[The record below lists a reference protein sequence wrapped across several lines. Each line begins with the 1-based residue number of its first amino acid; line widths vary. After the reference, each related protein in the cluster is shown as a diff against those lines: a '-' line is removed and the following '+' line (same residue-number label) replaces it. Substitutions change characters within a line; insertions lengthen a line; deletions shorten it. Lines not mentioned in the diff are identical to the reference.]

1 MPHPEGL
8 FDSIESAHDYVT
20 LLSEVVR
27 DVKGDL
33 ENDLTSGDGSQFPR
47 RLDAIRLASYHL
59 DKLQHHMRASA
70 RILNDLRS
78 IRRLLFEERQTRP
91 EAETEKE
98 L

>member
-1 MPHPEGL
+1 VQHPDDL

-20 LLSEVVR
+20 LLNDVVMA
-27 DVKGDL
+27 VKRDL
-33 ENDLTSGDGSQFPR
+33 ESDLTGGDILQSTR

-59 DKLQHHMRASA
+59 DKLQVHMTASA

-78 IRRLLFEERQTRP
+78 IRRLLFEERHTRS
-91 EAETEKE
+91 EAETEKG